1 MSFDL
6 AKRPRASEGVSET
19 MQHMHALRSLVE
31 HTSETLRESFTIL
44 DTCAKRKAA
53 LVTSLLHATDDNVKA
68 QYTRLISESDAA
80 LEIRQCVIRELRKM
94 YDFTQDVTAAPV
106 GEFPAY
112 LEEPPKS
119 LAKGASSYTALHRV
133 RKFYSANVPSDE
145 RGVPAEDTVVGGS
158 VTIGDSTL
166 RLAPFEICHL
176 YQTVV
181 GPSHVM
187 RQHPGGT
194 HKLGKLFQI
203 FIRHTRKQLEKKV
216 LRESPEII
224 NHLAAQL
231 LVIMLPTQ
239 ENEIDLTDT
248 VYMSNVKATC
258 VNVDKTLDALHGYY
272 NSFREKTHTNYV
284 ECRKKNIALDIGS
297 IATGGSFTK
306 SSKYKHVVTSSEYFI
321 DISDIEN
328 DPEMV
333 VDVMRVCRSF
343 VGHDSMVIRVQRC
356 PGSALRG
363 TYLCVNFEG
372 HQDVLTETDAAR
384 KCLLFQKYKEQAF
397 AVYLTLKNYCLV
409 SSGMRAAVEHAL
421 VHKTVDVS
429 GDVYFHNYM
438 PCGIQHGVDTLTN
451 AAIMH
456 VFMQYQAQL
465 TVVPLP
471 PRPPSVMPTFDT
483 LPLPPALQRA
493 LKQKEQLKPTKPAK
507 RKPASKTPQ
516 HELVPAQTPATQ
528 TPQQERAY
536 TVQMHEHVR
545 ALLQT
550 PSPDIMRKLT
560 SVCQE
565 FPTDSNG
572 LPELFDY
579 GEADEIDEIGLALYN
594 VLFPPRQYTVA
605 MHTQVQAAVHSKY
618 FSPWEKQVMDAK
630 IAQCKFPVDKGGM
643 PVVFE
648 YDDVSDEVGLR
659 VHNIL
664 FPRRFTVA
672 MYNTL
677 ASHLQSSTIVQD
689 VYDRATAVC
698 KFPVDEDG
706 DVILFQYNDIS
717 DDDGLKVYDIFF
729 PKVVQME
736 HDSDDEWD
744 LDQDD

>member
-19 MQHMHALRSLVE
+19 MQHMHALQSLVE

-133 RKFYSANVPSDE
+133 RKFYSANVPAK
-145 RGVPAEDTVVGGS
+145 RGVPVEDTVVGGS

-176 YQTVV
+176 YQTIV
-181 GPSHVM
+181 GPAHVM

-194 HKLGKLFQI
+194 RNGNLFRV

-216 LRESPEII
+216 LRESTEII

-239 ENEIDLTDT
+239 EKEFDLTDT
-248 VYMSNVKATC
+248 VYMSHVKATC
-258 VNVDKTLDALHGYY
+258 VNVDKTLDALHVYY
-272 NSFREKTHTNYV
+272 NSFREKTHTAYV

-297 IATGGSFTK
+297 IATGGSITK

-333 VDVMRVCRSF
+333 VDVMRVCRSL

-363 TYLCVNFEG
+363 TYLCLNFEG
-372 HQDVLTETDAAR
+372 HQDVLTETDVAR
-384 KCLLFQKYKEQAF
+384 KRLLFQKYKEQAF

-456 VFMQYQAQL
+456 VFTHYQAQL

-471 PRPPSVMPTFDT
+471 PRPPSVVLTFDT
-483 LPLPPALQRA
+483 LPLPPALHHA
-493 LKQKEQLKPTKPAK
+493 LKQKEQLKPTKSTK

-516 HELVPAQTPATQ
+516 HELVPALPA
-528 TPQQERAY
+528 PVVERAY

-550 PSPDIMRKLT
+550 PSPDIMCKLA

-579 GEADEIDEIGLALYN
+579 GEADEIGLALYN
-594 VLFPPRQYTVA
+594 VLFPPCQYTVA

-618 FSPWEKQVMDAK
+618 FSTPWEKQVMEAK

-659 VHNIL
+659 VYNIL

-677 ASHLQSSTIVQD
+677 ASHIQSGTIIRD
-689 VYDRATAVC
+689 VYDRAMAVC
-698 KFPVDEDG
+698 TFPVDEEG

-729 PKVVQME
+729 PKAVQME
-736 HDSDDEWD
+736 RDSDDEWD
-744 LDQDD
+744 LEQDE